1 MPLNLQNDENT
12 TGGYIKYMAS
22 TGTWMKSEK
31 MPDGNFGDVEF
42 KFHQAVFDLANI
54 QTGWGLLQ
62 KGQAPEWVMDES
74 ISKRALKPTDG
85 REWKR
90 GFKVSIFSQ
99 QMFEGVVEWSAN
111 GAGANDGIGQ
121 LYRAYEKKWEELA
134 FSDNG
139 DSCSASA
146 AEGKLPLVQFDGA
159 LAVRKGMGSTN
170 VPKFSIVEMV
180 DAPAELSQQG
190 ELAVE
195 VGTTEQDEFPE

>member
-99 QMFEGVVEWSAN
+99 QCSKVLLN
-111 GAGANDGIGQ
+111 GQPMVLAQTMVSVNFIE
-121 LYRAYEKKWEELA
+121 RMKKRWQKVSCQW
-134 FSDNG
+134 FS
-139 DSCSASA
+139 
-146 AEGKLPLVQFDGA
+146 L
-159 LAVRKGMGSTN
+159 
-170 VPKFSIVEMV
+170 MV
-180 DAPAELSQQG
+180 LW
-190 ELAVE
+190 L
-195 VGTTEQDEFPE
+195 

>member
-42 KFHQAVFDLANI
+42 RFQQAVFDLANI

-74 ISKRALKPTDG
+74 ISKRALKPSDG

-99 QMFEGVVEWSAN
+99 ELFGGSVEWSAN

-121 LYRAYEKKWEELA
+121 LYRAYEEKV
-134 FSDNG
+134 
-139 DSCSASA
+139 
-146 AEGKLPLVQFDGA
+146 AEGKLPMVQFDGA
-159 LAVRKGMGSTN
+159 LPVRKGMGSTN
-170 VPKFSIVEMV
+170 VPQFSIVEMV
-180 DAPAELSQQG
+180 ATPAELSQQG
-190 ELAVE
+190 GLAVE